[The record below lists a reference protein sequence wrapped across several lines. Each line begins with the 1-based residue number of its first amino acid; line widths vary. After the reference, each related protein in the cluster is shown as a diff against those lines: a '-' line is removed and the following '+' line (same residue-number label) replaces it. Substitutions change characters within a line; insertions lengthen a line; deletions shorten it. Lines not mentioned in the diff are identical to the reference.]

1 MLGVNLTRAQP
12 YFNYGNVL
20 TVFGQVFVLQLAVPA
35 VYVPRRADSMRFR
48 TVHTVIFFT
57 GVFLG
62 CSLTLLVQRDSRTTV
77 SFRSKNDGT
86 SDEKLAPCA
95 VRTARDNVGD
105 LVHREVL
112 EQVEESTD
120 EDAKDDPV
128 RMVHRVCPFQPL
140 PPPNRPDKRY
150 RKLSHE
156 ASARELLYIG
166 IIAYDLVFFERC
178 RTIVETWGH
187 ATEGHLHCYATSS
200 ADRHFQGELELPVIG
215 LKDFVR
221 EKKLFKMLQ
230 YMAENYLTEHDF
242 FLVAQDQS
250 AYISIDRLKKVLQ
263 RINPLQPLY
272 MGYSR
277 LTTFN
282 GKVVRYCLL
291 ELGVVLSRSALAKL
305 VGSLAECLAG
315 MDQSL
320 LGLRSDEI
328 LGGCLAEYVGVQCTW
343 SDEVSP
349 SGRLHSLRN
358 AISLGL
364 GWWSCFCGVHVSIFS
379 AMFNILIQVHV
390 LIIIIGA
397 D

>member
-1 MLGVNLTRAQP
+1 
-12 YFNYGNVL
+12 
-20 TVFGQVFVLQLAVPA
+20 
-35 VYVPRRADSMRFR
+35 MRFKA
-48 TVHTVIFFT
+48 VHTVIFFT

-62 CSLTLLVQRDSRTTV
+62 CSLTLLVQRDSQTTFP
-77 SFRSKNDGT
+77 FRRKNDGT
-86 SDEKLAPCA
+86 SNEKLAPCA
-95 VRTARDNVGD
+95 ARIARDNVGD

-112 EQVEESTD
+112 EQVEKITD

-128 RMVHRVCPFQPL
+128 QMVQHMCPFRPL

-156 ASARELLYIG
+156 ASAREFLYIG
-166 IIAYDLVFFERC
+166 IIARDLVFFERC
-178 RTIVETWGH
+178 RTVVETWGH
-187 ATEGHLHCYATSS
+187 AGEGHLHCYATSS

-221 EKKLFKMLQ
+221 KKRLFKVLQ
-230 YMAENYLTEHDF
+230 YMAENFLTEHDF
-242 FLVAQDQS
+242 FLVALDQS

-282 GKVVRYCLL
+282 GKVVRYCYL
-291 ELGVVLSRSALAKL
+291 ELGIVLSRSALAKL
-305 VGSLAECLAG
+305 IGSLSECLAG
-315 MDQSL
+315 IDDGW
-320 LGLRSDEI
+320 LGLQSDEI

-349 SGRLHSLRN
+349 SGRPCPL
-358 AISLGL
+358 
-364 GWWSCFCGVHVSIFS
+364 
-379 AMFNILIQVHV
+379 
-390 LIIIIGA
+390 
-397 D
+397 